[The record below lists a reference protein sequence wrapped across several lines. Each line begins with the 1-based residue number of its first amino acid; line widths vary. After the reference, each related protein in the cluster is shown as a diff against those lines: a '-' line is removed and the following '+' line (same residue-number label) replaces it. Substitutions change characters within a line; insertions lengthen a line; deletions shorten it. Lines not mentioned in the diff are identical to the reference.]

1 MVTVLLGR
9 MGDSDDVLK
18 RLL

>member
-1 MVTVLLGR
+1 MVAVLLGR